1 MLRPMR
7 GSAQAEL
14 PVITSDE
21 ERLRLAA
28 DWRNWWPVRVVQDG
42 VVRSRIAAVV
52 NIALLCAVVT
62 SGAFALETPQRAA
75 ACDCATFTD
84 TEAYEFSDVVFTGT
98 LVGINTPAG
107 EIVVSTDPERFVFD
121 VDQVFKGEAQTR
133 QSVVTARE
141 GASCGLEIGGPGP
154 FLVFA
159 RLDDEGISRGAVAG
173 EVYSNLCSGTR
184 PLADGALPISFG
196 APSPPVTVSATGE
209 ASSPPAS
216 SANGS
221 SGDGRWIAWIAGVL
235 VLGAGGAIA
244 LRRHGRNGATSSRTT
259 G

>member
-1 MLRPMR
+1 
-7 GSAQAEL
+7 
-14 PVITSDE
+14 
-21 ERLRLAA
+21 
-28 DWRNWWPVRVVQDG
+28 
-42 VVRSRIAAVV
+42 V

-75 ACDCATFTD
+75 ACDCDTFTD
-84 TEAYEFSDVVFTGT
+84 TEAFEFSDVVFTGT
-98 LVGINTPAG
+98 LVEINTPAG
-107 EIVVSTDPERFVFD
+107 DIVVSTDPERFVFD

-173 EVYSNLCSGTR
+173 EVYSNSCSGTR

-221 SGDGRWIAWIAGVL
+221 PGDGRWIAWIAGVL